1 MATIIP
7 FPVAKTAEERAQ
19 ELEDLII
26 DISLDLSLGVY
37 NRLDFELPEDVTFED
52 EKVQKSLILIHE
64 AIKAAVARMYGK
76 EHFLQQVSDDLIKL
90 EGADIRFTIED

>member
-7 FPVAKTAEERAQ
+7 FPKPKTDEERAQ
-19 ELEDLII
+19 ELDDLII

-37 NRLDFELPEDVTFED
+37 NRLDFELPEELTFED

-64 AIKAAVARMYGK
+64 SIKSAVARMYGK
-76 EHFLQQVSDDLIKL
+76 EHFLQQVSDDMINI
-90 EGADIRFTIED
+90 EGADIKFSIED